1 MEKKA
6 IISFVAIV
14 VTMLMVIPLAF
25 GAIGSVTIR
34 DNEITF
40 TEVSNGGISS
50 SGKQIKQNN
59 QQGHIAFRIQND
71 LVTDNVI
78 PVSTKT
84 FQIVLPG
91 EVYICIMV
99 ETATHNL
106 GNSWINMTMQGT
118 GYTAYAPKG
127 GTYYFSVEH
136 RNGNTLLPMNNLNDV
151 EFMKLDQETIIDC
164 EGHRS
169 EFSVR

>member
-59 QQGHIAFRIQND
+59 QQA
-71 LVTDNVI
+71 
-78 PVSTKT
+78 
-84 FQIVLPG
+84 
-91 EVYICIMV
+91 
-99 ETATHNL
+99 
-106 GNSWINMTMQGT
+106 
-118 GYTAYAPKG
+118 
-127 GTYYFSVEH
+127 
-136 RNGNTLLPMNNLNDV
+136 
-151 EFMKLDQETIIDC
+151 
-164 EGHRS
+164 
-169 EFSVR
+169 